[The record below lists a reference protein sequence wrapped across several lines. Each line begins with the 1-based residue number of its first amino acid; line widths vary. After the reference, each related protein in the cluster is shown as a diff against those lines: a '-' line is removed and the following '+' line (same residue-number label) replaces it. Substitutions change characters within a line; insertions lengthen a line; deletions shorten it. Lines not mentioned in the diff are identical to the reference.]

1 MMPTSAPDYTDRDF
15 DSLRLRLHTLIRSVF
30 PEWSDFDVAS
40 FGNTLV
46 DLFAFVGDVLAFYQD
61 AQARETRL
69 VTATQRKNVIALA
82 SMLGY
87 ALQGTRA
94 ATAEVVFRLE
104 RPPMASV
111 TLPAGTI
118 VRTEEITPAVRFQ
131 LLVPI
136 VFAASANPPEVRA
149 TVEHSRSHLRL
160 ATANALPDFE
170 VVLEQTPF
178 LDGSLTVTTPNG
190 AWSEV
195 DSFLGSGPVDR
206 HFTVRVDD
214 GDRATLRFGNGIS
227 GAIPSGTVTVFYKT
241 GGGVIGNVE
250 AARLRVVEG
259 AFTDAAGRPVLV
271 SVTNPLPASGGA
283 DRESVAS
290 ARLRAPQ
297 SLRALT
303 RTVSR
308 EDFEVNTLRLR
319 SVARALMLTSN
330 EDASVGE
337 NEGVLYIVPTGG
349 GTPTPALK
357 NLVHRQVT
365 EVYPCTLT
373 FLVRVQDPVYR
384 RIDVRARVFLRPGM
398 SAVDVRERIRA
409 RLAAH
414 FRVSEPDG
422 TPNPRIDFGFN
433 LRDAEGNPN
442 GEIAWSDI
450 FDVIRDTPGVRKL
463 GDGRDDLLLNG
474 LPADVKL
481 RLNEFP
487 QLGTVTLTDGDTGAM
502 L

>member
-1 MMPTSAPDYTDRDF
+1 MIPTAAPDYTDRDF
-15 DSLRLRLHTLIRSVF
+15 DAVRLRLHALIRSVF
-30 PEWSDFDVAS
+30 PEWTDFDVAS

-46 DLFAFVGDVLAFYQD
+46 DLFAFVGDVLSFYQD

-69 VTATQRKNVIALA
+69 VTATPRKNVIALA

-94 ATAEVVFRLE
+94 ATAEVVVRLE
-104 RPPMASV
+104 RPPIASV
-111 TLPAGTI
+111 TLPAGTV

-131 LLVPI
+131 LLAPV
-136 VFAASANPPEVRA
+136 VFAPGASSPEVRVI
-149 TVEHSRSHLRL
+149 VEHSRSHQRL

-170 VVLEQTPF
+170 IALEQTPF
-178 LDGSLTVTTPNG
+178 LDGSLVVSTAAGV
-190 AWSEV
+190 WSEV
-195 DSFLGSGPVDR
+195 ESFLGSGPVDR

-214 GDRATLRFGNGIS
+214 GDRATLRFGNGNS
-227 GAIPSGTVTVFYKT
+227 GAIPTGTVSVLYKT
-241 GGGVIGNVE
+241 GGGATGNVE
-250 AARLRVVEG
+250 TDRLRVVEG

-271 SVTNPLPASGGA
+271 SATNPLPASGGA

-308 EDFEVNTLRLR
+308 EDFEVNALRLR
-319 SVARALMLTSN
+319 SVARALMLTAN
-330 EDASVGE
+330 EDASIGE
-337 NEGVLYIVPTGG
+337 NEGVLYVVPTGG
-349 GTPTPALK
+349 GVPTPALK
-357 NLVHRQVT
+357 NLVYQQVT

-373 FLVRVQDPVYR
+373 FLVRVQDPLYR
-384 RIDVRARVFLRPGM
+384 RVDVRARLFLRPGV
-398 SAVDVRERIRA
+398 AAADVRERVRS
-409 RLAAH
+409 RLSAH

-450 FDVIRDTPGVRKL
+450 FDVIRDTAGVRKL
-463 GDGRDDLLLNG
+463 GDGRDDLLLSG

-487 QLGTVTLTDGDTGAM
+487 QLGTVTLIDGDTGAV